1 MSPATLFSRKIYKKH
16 WSLIDLQ
23 SLYNPFMPATLM
35 LPRMSLAV
43 RKGAIRVLLSVHD
56 KMAVQEVDGLDM
68 ALDELLFA
76 E

>member
-1 MSPATLFSRKIYKKH
+1 MIIF
-16 WSLIDLQ
+16 Q
-23 SLYNPFMPATLM
+23 SLYNPFMPTALM

-43 RKGAIRVLLSVHD
+43 RKGSIRVLLSVHD

-68 ALDELLFA
+68 AFDELLFP